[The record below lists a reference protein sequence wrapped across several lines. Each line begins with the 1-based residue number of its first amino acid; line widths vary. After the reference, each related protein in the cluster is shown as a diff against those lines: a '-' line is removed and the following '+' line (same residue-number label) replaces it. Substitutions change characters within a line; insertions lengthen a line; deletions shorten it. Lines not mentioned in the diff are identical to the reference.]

1 MRDYKLS
8 RATVSR
14 ADHANR
20 MTMELASQENHLLA
34 RCFMAE
40 LSVVWTWM
48 MMGALAALPLSI
60 LLTLWRVVSY
70 KRELAAAMTALR
82 EVERATEEFA
92 PKDVL
97 WNGDKAYSTDVP
109 IEEIEHRIREALNL
123 RRREQASRNVC

>member
-1 MRDYKLS
+1 
-8 RATVSR
+8 
-14 ADHANR
+14 
-20 MTMELASQENHLLA
+20 
-34 RCFMAE
+34 MAE

-60 LLTLWRVVSY
+60 LLTLWRVVCY

-82 EVERATEEFA
+82 EVERSTEEFA

-109 IEEIEHRIREALNL
+109 IEEMEHRIREALNL
-123 RRREQASRNVC
+123 RRLEQSARNVC